1 MQLIIFFFK
10 FSLNFQNVI
19 KAYKLDSDISQA
31 DAIKFL
37 DENQNLYVAVI
48 TYIYCL
54 AVIAAPFCTIGALI
68 IFARTPYSY
77 FMYLLKRKKSISFLI
92 LGKGENRDKFVKSL
106 SKECK
111 ITLIEEEILQ
121 GDTKNSLREMG
132 LRYNRDTEEKA

>member
-1 MQLIIFFFK
+1 MKKTKYRKYLIIATVVVALIFIVEGCFYYSTVDNLFFQ

-19 KAYKLDSDISQA
+19 KAYKLDSDISQT

-37 DENQNLYVAVI
+37 DENQNIYVAVI

-77 FMYLLKRKKSISFLI
+77 FMYFLKRKRKKQYHF
-92 LGKGENRDKFVKSL
+92 
-106 SKECK
+106 
-111 ITLIEEEILQ
+111 
-121 GDTKNSLREMG
+121 
-132 LRYNRDTEEKA
+132 